1 MPNETT
7 QSPDSNGPL
16 TSTESRPSD
25 QPRASGQL
33 RASNQARSAMTS
45 SAMTH
50 SADETRSRILQIASE
65 LFAARGY
72 EAVTMREI
80 ARAVG
85 RSHTTIYTYFAD
97 KEALLHE
104 LSAPPLESLQL
115 RLEEILARGADSP
128 TGSPTSPLPG
138 SPATSPEE
146 ILKEVSREF
155 ILFCLGNRSMYDIF
169 FNVGAD
175 RVDEAEP
182 ALALNRLRNA
192 LFGLLLR
199 ALSRALPAC
208 DDDRLLACGRIYFF
222 LLRGIVGTYTHSAES
237 AEALMERL
245 EPTFDEAA
253 TALLRGFAQQLTVG
267 DPIQ

>member
-7 QSPDSNGPL
+7 VNHGSAG
-16 TSTESRPSD
+16 
-25 QPRASGQL
+25 PRAPGGSRSSGEL
-33 RASNQARSAMTS
+33 RNATDPR
-45 SAMTH
+45 
-50 SADETRSRILQIASE
+50 SADETRGRILQAAAA

-104 LSAPPLESLQL
+104 LSAGPLESLKL
-115 RLEEILARGADSP
+115 RLEEILARGAGSP
-128 TGSPTSPLPG
+128 TGSWTSPLPDSPVTALPG

-155 ILFCLGNRSMYDIF
+155 IRFCLGNRSMYDVF
-169 FNVGAD
+169 FNVGAG
-175 RVDEAEP
+175 RIDEAEP

-199 ALSRALPAC
+199 ALRESLPPC
-208 DDDRLLACGRIYFF
+208 DDDRLLAFGRIYFF

-253 TALLRGFAQQLTVG
+253 TVLLRGIAHQLETG
-267 DPIQ
+267 DPVR